1 MNPFTFQTTPNVL
14 FEAGASKK
22 IATLVSE
29 FGARRVLFVTDKGVR
44 GAGLTREAEASLAA
58 GGDLTVFEDVVAD
71 PPSHVV
77 EAAVALCRDQR
88 IDAVVSIGGGSALD
102 TAKLVAYLA
111 RSGDRLAHIYG
122 VGLAKGQRL
131 PLLLAPT
138 TAGTGSEVTP
148 IAIVTTPTTE
158 KKGVVSAKL
167 LPDWA
172 IIDPE
177 LTLGLPP
184 PVTAA
189 TGIDAMVHAIEAYT
203 SRHKKNPISDQLARQ
218 ALALLSANIREVCTN
233 GSNLEA
239 RGNMLLGS
247 MLAGMAFANA
257 PVAAVHALA
266 YPIGAIFH
274 VPHGLSN
281 ALVLMGVL
289 RFNLPE
295 AQTLYAE
302 LAPILDP
309 GTQSLPTPE
318 RAQAF
323 VDGLEAIC
331 RDCGVPASLAEVGV
345 SEADLPRLAEDAMKQ
360 TRLLV
365 NNPRELSFDDALAIY
380 TEAFGNRAA
389 AWAAQRVSS
398 MSENDKSASA
408 DSDP

>member
-1 MNPFTFQTTPNVL
+1 MRAFTFQSPPNIL
-14 FEAGASKK
+14 FEAGASYKLAE
-22 IATLVSE
+22 IVAGYGVE
-29 FGARRVLFVTDKGVR
+29 RVLLVTDRGVR
-44 GAGLTREAEASLAA
+44 EAGLTKGVETSLAKS
-58 GGDLTVFEDVVAD
+58 GHTLTVFDKVEAD
-71 PPSHVV
+71 PPSHII
-77 EAAVALCRDQR
+77 ERAIRLCRDNR
-88 IDAVVSIGGGSALD
+88 IELVVSIGGGSALD

-111 RSGDRLAHIYG
+111 KTPDRLDDIYG
-122 VGLAKGQRL
+122 VGLAKGERL
-131 PLLLAPT
+131 PLLLMPT

-158 KKGVVSAKL
+158 KKGVVSPRL

-172 IIDPE
+172 ILDPE

-184 PVTAA
+184 HVTAA

-203 SRHKKNPISDQLARQ
+203 SKHKKNPMSDQLARQ
-218 ALALLSANIREVCTN
+218 ALALLSANVRSVCAD

-239 RGNMLLGS
+239 RSQMLLGS

-281 ALVLMGVL
+281 ALVLTQVL

-295 AQTLYAE
+295 AEPLYAE
-302 LAPILDP
+302 LASIVDP
-309 GTQSLPTPE
+309 RIDDLSVSQKARL
-318 RAQAF
+318 F
-323 VDGLEAIC
+323 VDAMAAIC
-331 RDCGVPASLAEVGV
+331 RDCKVPPSLADVGIK
-345 SEADLPRLAEDAMKQ
+345 AGDLKKLAEDAMKQ

-365 NNPRELSFDDALAIY
+365 NNPREVRYDDALAIY

-389 AWAAQRVSS
+389 A
-398 MSENDKSASA
+398 
-408 DSDP
+408 